1 MSEQRSME
9 EAISEFVENLEEE
22 QKSNKLIESKQK
34 ERPIENNDEDS
45 EEDKYKNYEN
55 FVSKDD
61 DTDEITQKKEPTG
74 DIEKLKNFVIKI
86 VSIVSNSEVSDIK
99 YDKENNKIDIY
110 GKDLGIAIG
119 KNGKNME
126 AIEYIVNLVAR
137 RKNILDKSVA
147 IDIKDYKR
155 KKYDI
160 IKNIAIKMAKKAVK
174 EGRKIVLKPM
184 PSYERKI
191 VHDALSDSKDVKT
204 KSKNKEPYRR
214 IIIYPNK
221 EN

>member
-1 MSEQRSME
+1 ME
-9 EAISEFVENLEEE
+9 EAISEFVEDLEEE
-22 QKSNKLIESKQK
+22 QKSNKLIESRQK
-34 ERPIENNDEDS
+34 EKLVENDEENP

-55 FVSKDD
+55 FVTKDD
-61 DTDEITQKKEPTG
+61 DFEEITESKEVSG
-74 DIEKLKNFVIKI
+74 DIEKLKEFIVKI
-86 VSIVSNSEVSDIK
+86 INSVSNSEVSDIK
-99 YDKENNKIDIY
+99 YDRENNKIDIY

-137 RKNILDKSVA
+137 RKNIFDKSVA

-191 VHDALSDSKDVKT
+191 VHDALSESKEVKT

-221 EN
+221 ET

>member
-1 MSEQRSME
+1 MSDSRSME
-9 EAISEFVENLEEE
+9 EAISSFVDSLEEE
-22 QKSNKLIESKQK
+22 QKSNKLIESNQK
-34 ERPIENNDEDS
+34 EKISDENEENPENDRYKDYENYPGKDED
-45 EEDKYKNYEN
+45 EEE
-55 FVSKDD
+55 SM
-61 DTDEITQKKEPTG
+61 QKPEASG
-74 DIEKLKNFVIKI
+74 DIEKIKEFI
-86 VSIVSNSEVSDIK
+86 VKVVGTVSNSEISDIK

-137 RKNILDKSVA
+137 RKNILDRSVS

-160 IKNIAIKMAKKAVK
+160 IQNLAIRMAKKAVK

-191 VHDALSDSKDVKT
+191 IHDALSESKEVKT

>member
-1 MSEQRSME
+1 MSDQRTME
-9 EAISEFVENLEEE
+9 EAISEFVEDLEEE

-34 ERPIENNDEDS
+34 EKLIDIDEENP
-45 EEDKYKNYEN
+45 EEDKYKGYEN

-61 DTDEITQKKEPTG
+61 DFEEITESKEVSG
-74 DIEKLKNFVIKI
+74 DIEKLKEFI
-86 VSIVSNSEVSDIK
+86 VRIINSVSNSEVSEIK

-137 RKNILDKSVA
+137 RKNIFDKSVA

-160 IKNIAIKMAKKAVK
+160 IKNIAIKMDKKAVK

-191 VHDALSDSKDVKT
+191 VHDALSESKEVKT

-221 EN
+221 ET

>member
-1 MSEQRSME
+1 
-9 EAISEFVENLEEE
+9 
-22 QKSNKLIESKQK
+22 
-34 ERPIENNDEDS
+34 
-45 EEDKYKNYEN
+45 
-55 FVSKDD
+55 
-61 DTDEITQKKEPTG
+61 
-74 DIEKLKNFVIKI
+74 
-86 VSIVSNSEVSDIK
+86 
-99 YDKENNKIDIY
+99 
-110 GKDLGIAIG
+110 
-119 KNGKNME
+119 ME

>member
-1 MSEQRSME
+1 MSDSRSME
-9 EAISEFVENLEEE
+9 EAISSFVDSLEEE
-22 QKSNKLIESKQK
+22 QKSNKLIESNQK
-34 ERPIENNDEDS
+34 EKISDENEENPENDRYKDYENYPGKDED
-45 EEDKYKNYEN
+45 EEE
-55 FVSKDD
+55 SM
-61 DTDEITQKKEPTG
+61 QKPEASG
-74 DIEKLKNFVIKI
+74 DIEKIKEFI
-86 VSIVSNSEVSDIK
+86 VKVVSTVSNSEISDIK

-137 RKNILDKSVA
+137 RKNILDRSVS

-160 IKNIAIKMAKKAVK
+160 IQNLAIRMAKKAVK

-191 VHDALSDSKDVKT
+191 IHDALSESKEVKT